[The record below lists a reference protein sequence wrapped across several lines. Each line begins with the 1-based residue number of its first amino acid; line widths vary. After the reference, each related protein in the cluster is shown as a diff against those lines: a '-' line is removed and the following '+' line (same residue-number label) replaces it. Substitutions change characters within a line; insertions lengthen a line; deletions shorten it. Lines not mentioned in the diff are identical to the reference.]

1 MSPALLV
8 QALVHCLALRLV
20 TSSEG
25 GGDTEEDK
33 KKQAQDKGYRTS
45 SKIEKRPTEDHP
57 CNLTRTTV
65 KISFP
70 DLRNELFVNILGYK
84 EPNLIHL
91 WRCKGVCGDEAGSA
105 VVCGPTQVKN
115 KKVKM
120 MFKTNSSGQSY
131 KDSKTRLKEMILDE
145 HTECGCQ
152 CQHITASQ
160 CVGKFNEVNCEC
172 ECDEATF
179 GEERRR
185 CEGRSITYW
194 DTRSCQCKS
203 KSIAPRGLDPPCA
216 WDPDVFVPPESSVQ
230 VAVQRGLDSLSYV
243 FLGCFLTIAIC
254 LSVSTFYY
262 RRKLRRLE
270 AHKGKRKEEE
280 GEREVKRRKEN
291 CHRES
296 RPKEGREGKQGRS
309 SGGGGGGKKKAPTWR
324 LPPIPSLEKPHG
336 GEESKRRDGEQELII
351 SDNLLLNQVVERYD
365 SHGVRIPDPGEDDEL
380 FMQFTG

>member
-1 MSPALLV
+1 MSPAVLV
-8 QALVHCLALRLV
+8 RALVHCLALRLV

-25 GGDTEEDK
+25 GEETEEDK
-33 KKQAQDKGYRTS
+33 KKSQDKGYRTS

-91 WRCKGVCGDEAGSA
+91 WRCKGVCGEEAGSA

-145 HTECGCQ
+145 HVECGCQ
-152 CQHITASQ
+152 CRHITASQ

-179 GEERRR
+179 GEERKR

-254 LSVSTFYY
+254 LSVSTAYY
-262 RRKLRRLE
+262 RRKLKRLE
-270 AHKGKRKEEE
+270 AQKKGKRKEEE
-280 GEREVKRRKEN
+280 RESKRRQESS
-291 CHRES
+291 HRES
-296 RPKEGREGKQGRS
+296 HPKEGREGKSRS
-309 SGGGGGGKKKAPTWR
+309 GEGKKKAPTWR
-324 LPPIPSLEKPHG
+324 LPPVPRLEKQSNG
-336 GEESKRRDGEQELII
+336 GERGKRREGDQELII

-365 SHGVRIPDPGEDDEL
+365 SHGVRIPDPGEDEEL

>member
-1 MSPALLV
+1 MSPAVLV

-25 GGDTEEDK
+25 AEETEEEEK
-33 KKQAQDKGYRTS
+33 KDTGYRTS

-91 WRCKGVCGDEAGSA
+91 WRCKGVCGEQAGSA

-145 HTECGCQ
+145 HVECGCQ
-152 CQHITASQ
+152 CRHITASQ

-172 ECDEATF
+172 ECDEASF
-179 GEERRR
+179 GEERKR

-254 LSVSTFYY
+254 LSVSTAYY
-262 RRKLRRLE
+262 RRKLKRLE
-270 AHKGKRKEEE
+270 AHKKGKRTEEE
-280 GEREVKRRKEN
+280 RESKRRQESS
-291 CHRES
+291 HRES
-296 RPKEGREGKQGRS
+296 RSKEGRDGKSRS
-309 SGGGGGGKKKAPTWR
+309 VEGKKKTPTWR
-324 LPPIPSLEKPHG
+324 LPPVPRLEKCHEGERG
-336 GEESKRRDGEQELII
+336 GKRREGDQELII

-365 SHGVRIPDPGEDDEL
+365 SHGVRIPDPGEDEEL